1 MLLSKA
7 LMASVAHLY
16 ATSHGTYVYC
26 VQGLC
31 YFISVLCQ
39 VCKTAMVTECLV
51 MLTVPSV
58 YAIHVQFV
66 RLLIVLDQLLA
77 YI

>member
-1 MLLSKA
+1 MLLPKA

-16 ATSHGTYVYC
+16 AASHGTYIYC
-26 VQGLC
+26 GQCLC

-39 VCKTAMVTECLV
+39 VCKTEVVTECLV
-51 MLTVPSV
+51 MLTVLSV

-66 RLLIVLDQLLA
+66 RLLIVPDQLLA
-77 YI
+77 YM

>member
-1 MLLSKA
+1 MLLPKA

-26 VQGLC
+26 GQCLC
-31 YFISVLCQ
+31 YFISVLYQ
-39 VCKTAMVTECLV
+39 VCKTEVVPECLV
-51 MLTVPSV
+51 MLTVLSV

-66 RLLIVLDQLLA
+66 RLLIVPDQLLA